1 MADFTGT
8 RFPHRFDRQTMH
20 TAIPVIE
27 EQPPSALEHDA
38 AVRMVLRMAASC
50 RADVADAGLVC
61 AMLGLSL
68 KDALE
73 RSQSQEPT

>member
-8 RFPHRFDRQTMH
+8 RFRFDRQTMH
-20 TAIPVIE
+20 TAIPAIE
-27 EQPPSALEHDA
+27 TPPSSAQEHDA
-38 AVRMVLRMAASC
+38 AVKQVLRVAA
-50 RADVADAGLVC
+50 RRHADVADAGVVC
-61 AMLGLSL
+61 AALGLSL